1 MRGSAWQRRAKMEHL
16 KTKSLQNIEEKM
28 AGLDEN
34 SLRYHILQDA
44 KNFKT
49 SWVSLGRALYAV
61 WKDKLYKE
69 WGYTDFDLYTSR
81 EIGLR
86 KPTALKLLRSY
97 YFLEKEEPEYLTRDY
112 AESAQA
118 ANIPGYEAIDVLRLA
133 KNKKD
138 LDAEDYAQIKKEIF
152 EKGKDVSQVKKDLT
166 ALIRQR
172 QELEPEAAYQKRRL
186 ATLRRFL
193 GTLKALKQEAELS
206 KLLPA
211 PLIREAADLIRK
223 LEAQLL

>member
-1 MRGSAWQRRAKMEHL
+1 MEQL
-16 KTKSLQNIEEKM
+16 KTKSLRNIEEKM
-28 AGLDEN
+28 ADLDEN

-49 SWVSLGRALYAV
+49 SWVSLGRALYTV

-69 WGYTDFDLYTSR
+69 WDYSTFDIYTAR
-81 EIGLR
+81 EIGL
-86 KPTALKLLRSY
+86 KKQTALKLLKSY
-97 YFLEKEEPEYLTRDY
+97 YFLEKEEPQYLAQDY
-112 AESAQA
+112 TESAEA
-118 ANIPGYEAIDVLRLA
+118 ANIPGYKAIDVLRMA
-133 KNKKD
+133 KNNKGVD
-138 LDAEDYAQIKKEIF
+138 EEDYSKIKKEIF

-172 QELEPEAAYQKRRL
+172 QELEPEEAYQKRRL
-186 ATLRRFL
+186 ATIKRFL

-211 PLIREAADLIRK
+211 PLIKEAAELIRK
-223 LEAQLL
+223 LEDQLL